1 MFGTL
6 DAVPLGFVCAGINCQ
21 LADRPAVVKRSTRP
35 DELVGN
41 DGFWEYRGRAG
52 TRRGRNMNLGS
63 RRWTVRC
70 GAPGLGAGLAGRHA
84 VFRGALRPEEQ
95 PPFSDAVRGDAYQ
108 VHVKSAVCF
117 HYRHRLTALS
127 THIMS

>member
-1 MFGTL
+1 
-6 DAVPLGFVCAGINCQ
+6 
-21 LADRPAVVKRSTRP
+21 
-35 DELVGN
+35 
-41 DGFWEYRGRAG
+41 
-52 TRRGRNMNLGS
+52 MNLGS

-117 HYRHRLTALS
+117 HYRHKLTALS
-127 THIMS
+127 THIMSRY